1 MAISPA
7 ATTTATKR
15 RERTNMAAAAAAAHV
30 LVFPAPGQGHINCM
44 MHFATGLVGAGLY
57 VTFLYTDHSL
67 RRRGAL
73 VVPRPL
79 SPPTWLRFMSIPDS
93 LPDDHARAMG
103 EWRHRGA
110 PGVAGDQ
117 WQPGEK
123 GFMRL
128 GQGRRDDPRR
138 WQG

>member
-7 ATTTATKR
+7 ATAAATKR
-15 RERTNMAAAAAAAHV
+15 RERTNMASAVAAHV

-44 MHFATGLVGAGLY
+44 MHFTTGLVGAGLY

-103 EWRHRGA
+103 EW
-110 PGVAGDQ
+110 
-117 WQPGEK
+117 
-123 GFMRL
+123 
-128 GQGRRDDPRR
+128 
-138 WQG
+138 